1 MPQGETAALKKA
13 NNLSD
18 ATRKVMDDVR
28 EGTRRAGGD
37 SKDEN
42 NMLLFAAAE
51 SSMGKNTK
59 GSGSARGPMQ
69 FMPKTW
75 KEQNG
80 LHGAKYGGNLDIN
93 NAQDST
99 VLAKEYRDSN
109 RRQLKVPKEEMDIFH
124 DYLAH
129 FFGATGANRFLALS
143 DDAMV
148 ASKFPG
154 FASQPGNFSMF
165 YHKGGKAKTKAE
177 FRNDVYARF
186 DRLAKEYGLE
196 SPLAGKNG
204 GTGSTGGPLGA
215 PTASDTPPGG
225 MGGGMGAGTSSGVQD
240 ALYRPSS
247 DPTQSNLSTQ
257 TRNVQNTD
265 RRAYYE
271 AQTETM
277 TNELSRL
284 RPPDTSVRSSEMA
297 LSGLQPLLQNA
308 DAQRAKIVDSLE
320 RNIGPGLNNIGKL
333 LEKIYDAVSGEGG
346 KEAANNSQGPA
357 PKSKTVTATES
368 VVNRK
373 RTYG

>member
-1 MPQGETAALKKA
+1 
-13 NNLSD
+13 
-18 ATRKVMDDVR
+18 
-28 EGTRRAGGD
+28 
-37 SKDEN
+37 
-42 NMLLFAAAE
+42 
-51 SSMGKNTK
+51 
-59 GSGSARGPMQ
+59 
-69 FMPKTW
+69 
-75 KEQNG
+75 
-80 LHGAKYGGNLDIN
+80 
-93 NAQDST
+93 
-99 VLAKEYRDSN
+99 
-109 RRQLKVPKEEMDIFH
+109 MDIFH

-129 FFGATGANRFLALS
+129 FFGATGANRFLALP

-177 FRNDVYARF
+177 FRNDVYGRF

-215 PTASDTPPGG
+215 PTASGTPPGG

-297 LSGLQPLLQNA
+297 S
-308 DAQRAKIVDSLE
+308 
-320 RNIGPGLNNIGKL
+320 
-333 LEKIYDAVSGEGG
+333 
-346 KEAANNSQGPA
+346 
-357 PKSKTVTATES
+357 
-368 VVNRK
+368 
-373 RTYG
+373 

>member
-1 MPQGETAALKKA
+1 
-13 NNLSD
+13 
-18 ATRKVMDDVR
+18 
-28 EGTRRAGGD
+28 
-37 SKDEN
+37 
-42 NMLLFAAAE
+42 
-51 SSMGKNTK
+51 
-59 GSGSARGPMQ
+59 
-69 FMPKTW
+69 
-75 KEQNG
+75 
-80 LHGAKYGGNLDIN
+80 
-93 NAQDST
+93 
-99 VLAKEYRDSN
+99 
-109 RRQLKVPKEEMDIFH
+109 
-124 DYLAH
+124 
-129 FFGATGANRFLALS
+129 
-143 DDAMV
+143 
-148 ASKFPG
+148 
-154 FASQPGNFSMF
+154 
-165 YHKGGKAKTKAE
+165 
-177 FRNDVYARF
+177 
-186 DRLAKEYGLE
+186 
-196 SPLAGKNG
+196 
-204 GTGSTGGPLGA
+204 
-215 PTASDTPPGG
+215 
-225 MGGGMGAGTSSGVQD
+225 MGAGTSSGVQD

-346 KEAANNSQGPA
+346 KEAANNPQGPA